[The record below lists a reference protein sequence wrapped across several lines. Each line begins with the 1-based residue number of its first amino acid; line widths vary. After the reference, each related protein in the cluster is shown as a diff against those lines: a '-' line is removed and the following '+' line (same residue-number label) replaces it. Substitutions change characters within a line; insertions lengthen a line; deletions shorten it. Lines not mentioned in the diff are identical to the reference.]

1 MPVIGTLSSDGKT
14 IAFSDNQIWRALEFR
29 VIELFNEKSIE
40 YLTKQS
46 IEWHIHDA
54 MDTVFGRIEE
64 IAKSGDTH
72 GALCEIPSERF
83 MNAIYITT
91 QLVLEEVLSDI
102 HLKPEWQTN
111 KLWSDIVKAKKENTK

>member
-14 IAFSDNQIWRALEFR
+14 IAFSENQIWSAIHLHVLEL
-29 VIELFNEKSIE
+29 VNANSIE

-46 IEWHIHDA
+46 IEWHIHDG

-64 IAKSGDTH
+64 IAKNPDTH
-72 GALCEIPSERF
+72 DGLYEIPSERF

-91 QLVLEEVLSDI
+91 QLVLEEVLPNI

-111 KLWSDIVKAKKENTK
+111 KLWSEIVKAKEENTK